1 MHVKEKKLQKE
12 KLQDLKSLRI
22 RNSYSLA
29 RKYRMSDLYLLE
41 QFIKEAL
48 LDEAKKKRKT
58 KYPKQYKA
66 KGKRKKTLDK
76 ATKLAKSDNPSDR
89 AKAYR
94 MRDNQ
99 EKKERKKKSWKN
111 VPRHDTKKS

>member
-1 MHVKEKKLQKE
+1 MKDIDILKE
-12 KLQDLKSLRI
+12 
-22 RNSYSLA
+22 
-29 RKYRMSDLYLLE
+29 
-41 QFIKEAL
+41 FIEEAL
-48 LDEAKKKRKT
+48 LDEAKKKKKST
-58 KYPKQYKA
+58 KYPSQYKA

-76 ATKLAKSDNPSDR
+76 ATKLAKSDNPADR
-89 AKAYR
+89 EKAYK